1 MRMIE
6 LWWMPGTFVSKA
18 LLQEIN
24 EKFLRTI
31 KSEGKLCIV
40 QKQQQQTIRSLQ
52 PPICL

>member
-1 MRMIE
+1 MIE

-31 KSEGKLCIV
+31 SQNNYV
-40 QKQQQQTIRSLQ
+40 QYKNSNNKQ
-52 PPICL
+52 